1 MELRDITPDD
11 LPLYE
16 GFYGDARMMKHLGG
30 AWPKERIPQKLRQN
44 LEVVEA
50 GTAWVFKV
58 IADGD
63 SSRAA
68 GLVCVWEHEWRG
80 ERVNEIGWAILP
92 AFQGRGLASE
102 AVREIL
108 RKAREESRWG
118 VVHALPATA
127 NAPSNAVCRKAGFT
141 LIEECDLE
149 WNGQALRC
157 NHWLLDLRST
167 P

>member
-16 GFYGDARMMKHLGG
+16 GFYGDPRMMKHLGG

-50 GTAWVFKV
+50 GTAWIYKV
-58 IADGD
+58 VE
-63 SSRAA
+63 SEQAA
-68 GLVCVWEHEWRG
+68 GLVCIWEHEWRG
-80 ERVNEIGWAILP
+80 EQVNELGWAILP
-92 AFQGRGLASE
+92 ALQGRGLATR
-102 AVREIL
+102 AVRAML
-108 RKAREESRWG
+108 DKARREGRWDII
-118 VVHALPATA
+118 HALPAPD
-127 NAPSNAVCRKAGFT
+127 NAPSNGVCRNAGFT
-141 LIEECDLE
+141 LIEECEVE
-149 WNGQALRC
+149 WNGRVLRC